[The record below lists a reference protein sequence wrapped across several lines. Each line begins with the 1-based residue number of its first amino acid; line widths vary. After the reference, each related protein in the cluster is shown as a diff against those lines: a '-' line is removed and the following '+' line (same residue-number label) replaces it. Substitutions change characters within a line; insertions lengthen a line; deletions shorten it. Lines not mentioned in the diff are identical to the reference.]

1 MNALR
6 EAGCEV
12 LGAVSIFTYELEKG
26 RKMLAEADVVA
37 YSLTDF
43 TTLIS
48 VAESKGYIREE
59 DMAVLEEWKMDPEQ
73 WDKRHR

>member
-1 MNALR
+1 
-6 EAGCEV
+6 
-12 LGAVSIFTYELEKG
+12 
-26 RKMLAEADVVA
+26 MLAEADVVA

-73 WDKRHR
+73 WDKRQR